1 MSWRRHTWRS
11 DKQLRNAMLLFALT
25 GPLSHVLCV
34 VPVSV
39 CSRVVLNVQV
49 YNETLRDLLA
59 PAGTGRNAPGRTL
72 EHASIKHDA
81 SGGRME
87 ATLPP
92 PTSWWSKA
100 AQPVAQSCSSLGGC
114 LDLATA
120 PIAAAGGGTQVTGA
134 TRVVIGAADDAEEV
148 MRRAAAAR
156 ACEVCPTGRP
166 ASQCAHVSSCTFAG
180 MQQLATC
187 TEHRV
192 ERRRPACFVIVTLC
206 WGAGNSNECCVL
218 TVALRADATYQ
229 RPARRQRGAPHRCT
243 QSRRPSWQVCDTV
256 SLVRCRTHLVLETPV

>member
-1 MSWRRHTWRS
+1 MSLLRTQSFAGFSVYNRDPEPCNSCQLKHRQYLCRSWQQWRRFETRVGTMSWRRHTWRS
-11 DKQLRNAMLLFALT
+11 DRQLRNAMLLFALT

-39 CSRVVLNVQV
+39 CLRVVLNVQV

-59 PAGTGRNAPGRTL
+59 PAGTGRNAPGRAL

-87 ATLPP
+87 HTLPP
-92 PTSWWSKA
+92 LTSWCSKA
-100 AQPVAQSCSSLGGC
+100 AQPVAQSCSSLSGC
-114 LDLATA
+114 LNLATA

-156 ACEVCPTGRP
+156 ACEVC
-166 ASQCAHVSSCTFAG
+166 
-180 MQQLATC
+180 
-187 TEHRV
+187 
-192 ERRRPACFVIVTLC
+192 
-206 WGAGNSNECCVL
+206 
-218 TVALRADATYQ
+218 
-229 RPARRQRGAPHRCT
+229 RQGV
-243 QSRRPSWQVCDTV
+243 RRPSMPMSPAAHLQACSNLPLALSTGW
-256 SLVRCRTHLVLETPV
+256 SSGVRHVA